1 MNVLDFAGEV
11 VFLSASGVFSPGPL
25 FLANLIYGTKQGY
38 RAGLKTATGHAI
50 IEFPLVIILTI
61 SIFQL
66 ANTSTDTYN
75 LNLLGVFGGIS
86 IIIFSIIQITNTTR
100 RKAQKNLSNSGD
112 HRFSSI
118 ADKPLLLGMVF
129 TALNPFF
136 IAWWLTIG
144 LKLVSD
150 SISLFG
156 VTTGGFLLFSFHI
169 WIDYVW
175 LILTAYLIFKGVFI
189 INTKYYY
196 PLLMGLNIILSFYG
210 IYMIVS
216 SISSL
221 M

>member
-1 MNVLDFAGEV
+1 MI
-11 VFLSASGVFSPGPL
+11 SFS
-25 FLANLIYGTKQGY
+25 
-38 RAGLKTATGHAI
+38 
-50 IEFPLVIILTI
+50 
-61 SIFQL
+61 QL
-66 ANTSTDTYN
+66 ANTSTGPYN

-86 IIIFSIIQITNTTR
+86 IIIFTIIQIINTTR

-144 LKLVSD
+144 LKLVLD

-156 VTTGGFLLFSFHI
+156 GATGGFLLFSFHI
-169 WIDYVW
+169 WMDYVW
-175 LILTAYLIFKGVFI
+175 LILTAYLIFKGVSI

-216 SISSL
+216 SLSFL